1 MSQRMLTE
9 KQAREFASHW
19 IDGWNSHNLDAIM
32 AHYDEKVVL
41 TSPVAQKIMNI
52 PSGTIEGKAALQ
64 VYFAKGLD
72 FYPDLRFEL
81 IEVMWGINSVVVHY
95 KNQKGTKVGEFME
108 LNPAGKVIKV
118 VVNYNS

>member
-9 KQAREFASHW
+9 KQAREFAGHW
-19 IDGWNSHNLDAIM
+19 IDGWNSHNLNTIM
-32 AHYDEKVVL
+32 AHYDEGVVL

-72 FYPDLRFEL
+72 VYPDLRFEL

-108 LNPAGKVIKV
+108 LNPTGKVIKV